1 VFREVVNDLRRLPHG
16 PFDPGVS
23 QVAARPP
30 APAPVTVP
38 DLKLLP
44 PDAAER
50 RLLALGL
57 RAHLE
62 GQGERVL
69 AQSPAAGEA
78 VERGASVTAWLEAP
92 ADSAGGVLPDLAGL
106 PVREALRRL
115 TLCQLPAHIEG
126 RGVVVRQSPEPGTRL
141 PLPEPVRLWCEPH
154 LTPMPRP
161 ATASLADAGRPGGE
175 P

>member
-1 VFREVVNDLRRLPHG
+1 MFREVVNDLRRLPHG
-16 PFDPGVS
+16 PLDPGVS

-50 RLLALGL
+50 RLFSLGL
-57 RAHLE
+57 RARLE

-78 VERGASVTAWLEAP
+78 IERGASVTAWLEAP
-92 ADSAGGVLPDLAGL
+92 ADSAGGVLSDLSGL

-115 TLCQLPAHIEG
+115 TLCQLPVHIAG

-141 PLPEPVRLWCEPH
+141 PISDPVRLWCEPR
-154 LTPMPRP
+154 LTPEPKP
-161 ATASLADAGRPGGE
+161 AAGPVADAGRPGGE

>member
-1 VFREVVNDLRRLPHG
+1 
-16 PFDPGVS
+16 
-23 QVAARPP
+23 VAARPP

-57 RAHLE
+57 RARLE

-69 AQSPAAGEA
+69 AQSPVAGEA

-92 ADSAGGVLPDLAGL
+92 ADSAGGVLPDLTGL

-115 TLCQLPAHIEG
+115 TLCQVPARIEG
-126 RGVVVRQSPEPGTRL
+126 RGVVVREEPKPGAKL
-141 PLPEPVRLWCEPH
+141 PLAGPVHLWCEPR
-154 LTPMPRP
+154 LTS
-161 ATASLADAGRPGGE
+161 TAQPGAGSLADAGRAGGE